1 MKQFNPSYDKM
12 PITSARSIL
21 IIALLAACSALPVQA
36 ATYSPP
42 VTDADG
48 NVYAIEK
55 EGMTRKGYIV
65 HAWQVANLATPK
77 EATVRSTRSLVEFN
91 CRFRQARTMWVSE
104 HAERDAGGEPLKSGQ
119 VANPEWVQ
127 LVPGAMAEKLLDFS
141 CGYVMR

>member
-1 MKQFNPSYDKM
+1 M
-12 PITSARSIL
+12 PITFARPAL
-21 IIALLAACSALPVQA
+21 AAALLAACSALPVHA

-42 VTDADG
+42 VTDAAG

-65 HAWQVANLATPK
+65 HAWQLVNLAVPQ
-77 EATVRSTRSLVEFN
+77 EGTVHSTRSLVEFN
-91 CRFRQARTMWVSE
+91 CRFRQTRTMWVSE
-104 HAERDAGGEPLKSGQ
+104 HAQRDAGGEPLKSGQ

-127 LVPGAMAEKLLDFS
+127 LEPGALAEKLLDFS

>member
-1 MKQFNPSYDKM
+1 MPS
-12 PITSARSIL
+12 TSARS
-21 IIALLAACSALPVQA
+21 ALVAALFAACSALPAHAV
-36 ATYSPP
+36 TYSPSF
-42 VTDADG
+42 TDADG

-65 HAWQVANLATPK
+65 HAWQLVNLATQK
-77 EATVRSTRSLVEFN
+77 ESTVRSTRSLVEFN

-127 LVPGAMAEKLLDFS
+127 LEPGALAEKLLDFS
-141 CGYVMR
+141 CGYIMR